1 MDERAKQIL
10 GRRVEETRRDL
21 GISKVDF
28 CVATGISRPYLDRI
42 EDGTANFTLKVLFKI
57 APALGMTVSVLLEG
71 IELPFLL
78 DLPLVE
84 RVPPPPTAACKNASI
99 QHPSII

>member
-57 APALGMTVSVLLEG
+57 APALGMTVSELLEG
-71 IELPFLL
+71 IEQGIPVDAWLRHRDAVVVDLAVEQAL
-78 DLPLVE
+78 DFGGI
-84 RVPPPPTAACKNASI
+84 A
-99 QHPSII
+99 

>member
-57 APALGMTVSVLLEG
+57 APALGMTVSELLEASNRG
-71 IELPFLL
+71 YPSTTELRHRDAVVVDLAVEQAL
-78 DLPLVE
+78 DLGGI
-84 RVPPPPTAACKNASI
+84 A
-99 QHPSII
+99 

>member
-42 EDGTANFTLKVLFKI
+42 EGGTANITLRVLFKI
-57 APALGMTVSVLLEG
+57 APALGMTVSELLEVSNRG
-71 IELPFLL
+71 YPSTTELHHRDTVVV
-78 DLPLVE
+78 DLAVE
-84 RVPPPPTAACKNASI
+84 QALNF
-99 QHPSII
+99 

>member
-10 GRRVEETRRDL
+10 GKRVEQTRRDL

-57 APALGMTVSVLLEG
+57 APALGMTVSELLMKFLSKRLSKVINIDNY
-71 IELPFLL
+71 IELPGNVKSF
-78 DLPLVE
+78 
-84 RVPPPPTAACKNASI
+84 
-99 QHPSII
+99 

>member
-1 MDERAKQIL
+1 MVLIQLHFKLGCMDERAKQIL

-57 APALGMTVSVLLEG
+57 APALGMTVSELLEG
-71 IELPFLL
+71 IE
-78 DLPLVE
+78 
-84 RVPPPPTAACKNASI
+84 
-99 QHPSII
+99 

>member
-57 APALGMTVSVLLEG
+57 APALGMTVSELLEG
-71 IELPFLL
+71 IEWG
-78 DLPLVE
+78 
-84 RVPPPPTAACKNASI
+84 VPPLLFDALWAGPPGCDVQNREYSA
-99 QHPSII
+99 PVRL

>member
-28 CVATGISRPYLDRI
+28 CVAAGIAGISRPYLDRI

-57 APALGMTVSVLLEG
+57 APALGMTVSELLEG
-71 IELPFLL
+71 IE
-78 DLPLVE
+78 
-84 RVPPPPTAACKNASI
+84 
-99 QHPSII
+99 

>member
-1 MDERAKQIL
+1 MFGSISNSAAWTNVRNRFLA
-10 GRRVEETRRDL
+10 GEETRRDL

-57 APALGMTVSVLLEG
+57 APALGMTVSELLEG
-71 IELPFLL
+71 IE
-78 DLPLVE
+78 
-84 RVPPPPTAACKNASI
+84 
-99 QHPSII
+99 

>member
-57 APALGMTVSVLLEG
+57 APALGMTVSELLEG
-71 IELPFLL
+71 IELRHRDAVVV
-78 DLPLVE
+78 DLAVE
-84 RVPPPPTAACKNASI
+84 QTLNLSRIA
-99 QHPSII
+99 

>member
-21 GISKVDF
+21 GISKVD

-42 EDGTANFTLKVLFKI
+42 EDGTANFTLRVLFKI
-57 APALGMTVSVLLEG
+57 APALGMTVSELLEG
-71 IELPFLL
+71 IE
-78 DLPLVE
+78 
-84 RVPPPPTAACKNASI
+84 
-99 QHPSII
+99 

>member
-57 APALGMTVSVLLEG
+57 APALGMTVSELLEVLNKG
-71 IELPFLL
+71 RLL
-78 DLPLVE
+78 TGGYAIGMRSWLTWL
-84 RVPPPPTAACKNASI
+84 
-99 QHPSII
+99 

>member
-28 CVATGISRPYLDRI
+28 CVAAGIYLDRI

-57 APALGMTVSVLLEG
+57 APALGMTVSELLEG
-71 IELPFLL
+71 IE
-78 DLPLVE
+78 
-84 RVPPPPTAACKNASI
+84 
-99 QHPSII
+99 

>member
-42 EDGTANFTLKVLFKI
+42 EDGTANFTLKVLFNI
-57 APALGMTVSVLLEG
+57 
-71 IELPFLL
+71 
-78 DLPLVE
+78 
-84 RVPPPPTAACKNASI
+84 
-99 QHPSII
+99 